1 MKKYI
6 ITIIATVAIVGV
18 VGYLVKSAALQPTT
32 NNAPIVADSKQ
43 ATPNKPE
50 PEKTGK
56 TKVITSLSLSKSY
69 DTLDALTNAVDLVAQ
84 VKITG
89 IQGTLPEEDSTRYDA
104 ELIDVIKGTESE
116 KNIVITQLG
125 IKKDDIVEKIDNPYL
140 KQGDELVLFLKK
152 GQDPKI
158 NPIYFVAGEYQGK
171 FDIKNG
177 NVYAVNQALKEQASL
192 NSIDAENKQYIDG
205 QKLSTFKENI
215 KSIVS
220 KQK

>member
-1 MKKYI
+1 M
-6 ITIIATVAIVGV
+6 
-18 VGYLVKSAALQPTT
+18 
-32 NNAPIVADSKQ
+32 
-43 ATPNKPE
+43 
-50 PEKTGK
+50 
-56 TKVITSLSLSKSY
+56 
-69 DTLDALTNAVDLVAQ
+69 
-84 VKITG
+84 
-89 IQGTLPEEDSTRYDA
+89 
-104 ELIDVIKGTESE
+104 
-116 KNIVITQLG
+116 
-125 IKKDDIVEKIDNPYL
+125 
-140 KQGDELVLFLKK
+140 KK

>member
-6 ITIIATVAIVGV
+6 VTTIAAVAIVGV
-18 VGYLVKSAALQPTT
+18 VGYLVKSDALQPTT

-50 PEKTGK
+50 PEKSGK

-89 IQGTLPEEDSTRYDA
+89 IQGTLPEEDSTRYNA
-104 ELIDVIKGTESE
+104 ELTDVIKGTESE

-125 IKKDDIVEKIDNPYL
+125 IKKDDIVEKTDNPYL

-192 NSIDAENKQYIDG
+192 NSIDAENNQYIDG

-220 KQK
+220 RQE